1 MAKYQQGFP
10 VNENGE
16 IVTTTGSG
24 SRNITGT
31 LPIDQLS
38 VNNTG
43 ECLFAPPQMESWK
56 VVSKS
61 GAAAVVTGTTTETA
75 AVTVT
80 IPAGL
85 MKENSIL
92 RVKAFGKIST
102 AADAVNKS
110 YTVRFGGT
118 GGIGTSSQIY
128 AAGDTVTGVISFE
141 CSLFNRNSLTSQ
153 VAGLR
158 NTFTG
163 TGRTTS
169 QADLVSTS
177 VNTAQDSFVYICLD
191 PANVG
196 DVMSIEAYSV
206 EVLL

>member
-1 MAKYQQGFP
+1 MSKFSNGFP

-16 IVTTTGSG
+16 VVTANGSG
-24 SRNITGT
+24 TRTVVGT
-31 LPIDQLS
+31 LPADQLP
-38 VNNTG
+38 VNSSG
-43 ECLFAPPQMESWK
+43 EFVFAPPVMETWRC
-56 VVSKS
+56 VSKS
-61 GAAAVVTGTTTETA
+61 GAAAVVTGTTVETA

-85 MKENSIL
+85 MKENSVL
-92 RVKAFGKIST
+92 RVKAFGRIST

-110 YTVRFGGT
+110 YTIRFGGT
-118 GGIGTSSQIY
+118 GGIGASSQIY

-153 VAGLR
+153 VSGLR

-169 QADLVSTS
+169 QPDLVTTS

-196 DVMSIEAYSV
+196 DVMSLEAYSV

>member
-1 MAKYQQGFP
+1 MSKFSNGFP

-16 IVTTTGSG
+16 VVTANGSG
-24 SRNITGT
+24 TRTVVGT
-31 LPIDQLS
+31 LPTDQLP
-38 VNNTG
+38 VNSNG
-43 ECLFAPPQMESWK
+43 EFVFAPPVMEPWRC
-56 VVSKS
+56 VSKS
-61 GAAAVVTGTTTETA
+61 GASSTVTGTTVETA

-85 MKENSIL
+85 MKVNSVL
-92 RVKAFGKIST
+92 RVKVFGRITT

-118 GGIGTSSQIY
+118 GGIASSSQIF
-128 AAGDTVTGVISFE
+128 AAGSTQTDVISYE
-141 CSLFNRNSLTSQ
+141 CYIYNKNSLTSQ
-153 VAGLR
+153 ISGLR
-158 NTFTG
+158 NTFSG

-169 QADLVSTS
+169 QSDLVISTYDTS
-177 VNTAQDSFVYICLD
+177 GDTFIYICLD

-196 DVMSIEAYSV
+196 DVMVVESYIV